1 MLTEFGNLHI
11 VGLYKHNAKGKNV
24 MDNIETRV
32 SDKIYN
38 IRNHLEGLDRRQKG
52 LEEDL
57 DYIEDVLES
66 LLNYAFAENDNLEEL
81 KSDLM

>member
-1 MLTEFGNLHI
+1 MLTEFGILHI
-11 VGLYKHNAKGKNV
+11 VGLYKHNAKGKNI

-57 DYIEDVLES
+57 DYIEDVMES

>member
-1 MLTEFGNLHI
+1 MLTEFVNLHI

>member
-1 MLTEFGNLHI
+1 
-11 VGLYKHNAKGKNV
+11 